1 MSIPVTPYKD
11 SSLNKKQQ
19 VARMFNSIAWRY
31 DFLNHF
37 LSFGIDHYWRKQAIN
52 ALKKSRPQLI
62 LDVATGTGD
71 LAITALQLNPKKV
84 FGVDISSDMLE
95 IGRKKLLKKNLQ
107 NKIELLEVD
116 SEKLIFEDNKFDA
129 ITVGFGVRNFENLEK
144 GLSEMRRV
152 LGLTEMF
159 RVLKPGGKLVVL
171 EFSQPKSAVLR
182 GLYTFYSTKVTP
194 FLGKLISKDKAAYT
208 YLHESV
214 SAFPYGKDFTAIL
227 EKTGFQNTSIRPL
240 TFGIATVYT
249 AEK

>member
-71 LAITALQLNPKKV
+71 LAITALQLNPVKV

-107 NKIELLEVD
+107 HKIELLEVD

-129 ITVGFGVRNFENLEK
+129 LTVGFGVRNFENLEK
-144 GLSEMRRV
+144 
-152 LGLTEMF
+152 GLTEMF

-171 EFSQPKSAVLR
+171 EFSQPTSSVMR
-182 GLYTFYSTKVTP
+182 GLYNFYSTKVTP

-227 EKTGFQNTSIRPL
+227 EKQDFKIRVFVRSPL
-240 TFGIATVYT
+240 ELPLCILQRNN
-249 AEK
+249 

>member
-71 LAITALQLNPKKV
+71 LAITALQLNPVKV

-107 NKIELLEVD
+107 HKIELLEVD

-129 ITVGFGVRNFENLEK
+129 LTVGFGVRNFENLEK
-144 GLSEMRRV
+144 
-152 LGLTEMF
+152 GLTEMF

-171 EFSQPKSAVLR
+171 EFSQPTSSVMR
-182 GLYTFYSTKVTP
+182 GLYNFYSTKVTP

-214 SAFPYGKDFTAIL
+214 SAFPFGKDFTNIL
-227 EKTGFQNTSIRPL
+227 EKTGYQNTNIRPL

>member
-1 MSIPVTPYKD
+1 MPVTPYKD

-71 LAITALQLNPKKV
+71 LAITALQLNPVKV

-107 NKIELLEVD
+107 HKIELLEVD

-129 ITVGFGVRNFENLEK
+129 LTVGFGVRNFENLEK

-152 LGLTEMF
+152 L
-159 RVLKPGGKLVVL
+159 KPGGKLVVL
-171 EFSQPKSAVLR
+171 EFSQPTSSVMR
-182 GLYTFYSTKVTP
+182 GLYNFYSTKVTP

-214 SAFPYGKDFTAIL
+214 SAFPFGKDFTNIL
-227 EKTGFQNTSIRPL
+227 EKTGYQNTNIRPL

>member
-1 MSIPVTPYKD
+1 MAGHVTPYKD

-19 VARMFNSIAWRY
+19 VARMFNNIAWRY

-52 ALKKSRPQLI
+52 TLKKYRPGLI

-71 LAITALQLNPKKV
+71 LAITALRLNPVKI
-84 FGVDISSDMLE
+84 FGVDISADMLE
-95 IGRKKLLKKNLQ
+95 IGRKKLIRKKLQ
-107 NKIELLEVD
+107 DKIELLEVD

-144 GLSEMRRV
+144 GLSGMR
-152 LGLTEMF
+152 
-159 RVLKPGGKLVVL
+159 RVLKPGGRLVVL
-171 EFSQPKSAVLR
+171 EFSQPKSALIRVV
-182 GLYTFYSTKVTP
+182 YNFYSTRITP
-194 FLGKLISKDKAAYT
+194 WLGKLISKDKAAYT

-214 SAFPYGKDFTAIL
+214 TVFPYGKDFTDIL
-227 EKTGFQNTSIRPL
+227 EKTGYRNPTIRPL
-240 TFGIATVYT
+240 TLGIATVYT

>member
-1 MSIPVTPYKD
+1 MPVTPYKD

-19 VARMFNSIAWRY
+19 VARMFNNIAWRY

-37 LSFGIDHYWRKQAIN
+37 LSFGIDHYWRQQAIN
-52 ALKKSRPQLI
+52 ELKKSHPQLI

-152 LGLTEMF
+152 L
-159 RVLKPGGKLVVL
+159 KPGGTLVVL

-214 SAFPYGKDFTAIL
+214 SAFPFGKDFTNIL
-227 EKTGFQNTSIRPL
+227 EKTGYQNTNIRPL

>member
-1 MSIPVTPYKD
+1 MSGHVTPYKD

-19 VARMFNSIAWRY
+19 VARMFNNIAWRY

-52 ALKKSRPQLI
+52 ALRNSSPKII

-71 LAITALQLNPKKV
+71 LAIEALKLQPEKI

-95 IGRKKLLKKNLQ
+95 IGRKKLINKKLQ
-107 NKIELLEVD
+107 GKIELLEVD

-129 ITVGFGVRNFENLEK
+129 ITVGFGVRNFEHLEI
-144 GLSEMRRV
+144 GLKEM
-152 LGLTEMF
+152 L

-171 EFSQPKSAVLR
+171 EFSQPTSTVMKS
-182 GLYTFYSTKVTP
+182 LYNFYSTKVTP
-194 FLGKLISKDKAAYT
+194 WFGKIISKDKAAYT

-214 SAFPYGKDFTAIL
+214 SAFPYGKEFTAIL
-227 EKTGFQNTSIRPL
+227 EKTGYKNATARAL
-240 TFGIATVYT
+240 TFGIVTVYT

>member
-19 VARMFNSIAWRY
+19 VARMFNNIAWRY

-37 LSFGIDHYWRKQAIN
+37 LSFGIDHYWRQQAIN
-52 ALKKSRPQLI
+52 ELKKSHPQLI

-152 LGLTEMF
+152 L
-159 RVLKPGGKLVVL
+159 KPGGTLVVL

-214 SAFPYGKDFTAIL
+214 SAFPFGKDFTNIL
-227 EKTGFQNTSIRPL
+227 EKTGYQNTNIRPL

>member
-1 MSIPVTPYKD
+1 MSSHVTPYKD

-19 VARMFNSIAWRY
+19 VAKMFNNIAWRY

-37 LSFGIDHYWRKQAIN
+37 LSFGIDHYWRNQAIKT
-52 ALKKSRPQLI
+52 LKVNSPKII

-71 LAITALQLNPKKV
+71 LAITALKLNPEKIY
-84 FGVDISSDMLE
+84 GVDISSDMLE

-107 NKIELLEVD
+107 DKIELLEVD

-129 ITVGFGVRNFENLEK
+129 VTVGFGVRNFENLEK

-152 LGLTEMF
+152 I
-159 RVLKPGGKLVVL
+159 KPGGKLVVL
-171 EFSQPKSAVLR
+171 EFSQPKSAWMR
-182 GLYTFYSTKVTP
+182 ALYRFYSTRITP
-194 FLGKLISKDKAAYT
+194 WLGKLISKDQAAYT

-214 SAFPYGKDFTAIL
+214 NAFPYGKDFTDIL
-227 EKTGFQNTSIRPL
+227 VKTGYRNPSFRPL

>member
-1 MSIPVTPYKD
+1 MPVTPYKD

-71 LAITALQLNPKKV
+71 LAITALQLNPVKV

-107 NKIELLEVD
+107 HKIELLEVD

-129 ITVGFGVRNFENLEK
+129 ITVGFGVRNFENPEK
-144 GLSEMRRV
+144 
-152 LGLTEMF
+152 GLTEMF

-171 EFSQPKSAVLR
+171 EFSQPTSSVMR
-182 GLYTFYSTKVTP
+182 GLYNFYSTKVTP

-214 SAFPYGKDFTAIL
+214 SAFPYGKDFTNIL
-227 EKTGFQNTSIRPL
+227 EKTGYQNTNIRPL

>member
-71 LAITALQLNPKKV
+71 LAITALQLNPVKV

-107 NKIELLEVD
+107 HKIELLEVD

-129 ITVGFGVRNFENLEK
+129 LTVGFGVRNFENLEK
-144 GLSEMRRV
+144 
-152 LGLTEMF
+152 GLTEMF

-171 EFSQPKSAVLR
+171 EFSQPTSSVMR
-182 GLYTFYSTKVTP
+182 GLYNFYSTKVTP